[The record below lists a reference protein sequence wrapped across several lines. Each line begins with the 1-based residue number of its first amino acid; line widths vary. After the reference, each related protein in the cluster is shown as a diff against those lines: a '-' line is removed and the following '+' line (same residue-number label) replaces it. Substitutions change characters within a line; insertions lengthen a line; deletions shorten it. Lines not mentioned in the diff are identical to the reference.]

1 MKIKHENY
9 EKKQKAGVNNFQGDL
24 NSGAGVF
31 LMINSGAGTL
41 IAPITVFF
49 PYRHE
54 IFNVL
59 EMVEPNKRPLWP
71 IITITNRYNVT
82 NSLYLAR
89 KCLYLV
95 QAHSQMP
102 IFGAGTQLN
111 SKF

>member
-1 MKIKHENY
+1 MNI
-9 EKKQKAGVNNFQGDL
+9 FQGDL
-24 NSGAGVF
+24 NSGTGVF

-41 IAPITVFF
+41 IAPITVCS
-49 PYRHE
+49 YIGM

-95 QAHSQMP
+95 QVHSQMP